1 MQHQLFQQI
10 NNKQSYIIMER
21 KLSDLTIVELK
32 SLAYDELARLES
44 AQSNLRILNQEIANR
59 VQQIQQAQQGT
70 LTPTFEADPNAAGS
84 ASL

>member
-1 MQHQLFQQI
+1 
-10 NNKQSYIIMER
+10 MER

-59 VQQIQQAQQGT
+59 VQQIQQSQQSQQGT

-84 ASL
+84 ASI

>member
-1 MQHQLFQQI
+1 
-10 NNKQSYIIMER
+10 MER

-59 VQQIQQAQQGT
+59 VQQTQQAQQSQQGT

>member
-1 MQHQLFQQI
+1 
-10 NNKQSYIIMER
+10 MER

-59 VQQIQQAQQGT
+59 VQQIQQTQQSQQGT
-70 LTPTFEADPNAAGS
+70 LTPTFEADPNTAGS

>member
-1 MQHQLFQQI
+1 
-10 NNKQSYIIMER
+10 MER

-59 VQQIQQAQQGT
+59 VQLIQQAQQAQQAQQGT
-70 LTPTFEADPNAAGS
+70 LTPTLEADPNTAGS
-84 ASL
+84 VSL

>member
-32 SLAYDELARLES
+32 SLAYDELARLET

-59 VQQIQQAQQGT
+59 VQQIQQSQQGT

>member
-1 MQHQLFQQI
+1 
-10 NNKQSYIIMER
+10 MER

-32 SLAYDELARLES
+32 SLAYDELARLET

-59 VQQIQQAQQGT
+59 VQQIQQAQQSQQGT

>member
-1 MQHQLFQQI
+1 
-10 NNKQSYIIMER
+10 MER

-59 VQQIQQAQQGT
+59 VQQIQQAQQSQQGT

>member
-1 MQHQLFQQI
+1 
-10 NNKQSYIIMER
+10 MER

-32 SLAYDELARLES
+32 SLAYDELARLEA

-59 VQQIQQAQQGT
+59 VQQIQQAQQTQQGT

-84 ASL
+84 VSL

>member
-1 MQHQLFQQI
+1 
-10 NNKQSYIIMER
+10 MER

-59 VQQIQQAQQGT
+59 VQQIQQTQQSQQGT

-84 ASL
+84 DSL

>member
-1 MQHQLFQQI
+1 
-10 NNKQSYIIMER
+10 MER

-32 SLAYDELARLES
+32 SLAYDELARLET

-59 VQQIQQAQQGT
+59 VQQIQQSQQGT

>member
-1 MQHQLFQQI
+1 
-10 NNKQSYIIMER
+10 MER

-32 SLAYDELARLES
+32 SLAYDELARLET

-59 VQQIQQAQQGT
+59 VQQIQQAQQSQQGT
-70 LTPTFEADPNAAGS
+70 LTPTFEADPNVASS

>member
-1 MQHQLFQQI
+1 
-10 NNKQSYIIMER
+10 MER

-59 VQQIQQAQQGT
+59 VQQIQHARG
-70 LTPTFEADPNAAGS
+70 L
-84 ASL
+84 LM

>member
-1 MQHQLFQQI
+1 
-10 NNKQSYIIMER
+10 MER

-59 VQQIQQAQQGT
+59 VQQIQQSQQSQQGT